1 MPDLERDNALRELGR
16 MAAERREEANLTIED
31 VYERTRIRL
40 EFLRGIEEGNYDGFP
55 EPIYIKGFIRTYL
68 KTVGG
73 ADLQEDFMAQ
83 LKRVQPHRPEPAPN
97 FLGSSGFP
105 KGFKPVSHFWLFL
118 VLLAALL
125 GTGGYVWYAW
135 SSGDLSLKNLLSDPF
150 WRFAQNASVDER
162 GREASL
168 DVLSVDALSLDVAS
182 MEAAPVSAAPVK
194 AEKPAPQPK
203 PSLAIR
209 AKADVWMRVTI
220 GEELVF
226 SQTLKRG
233 NVVSWDLPVQARV
246 VYGRPNAAEVILNGR
261 ELGPANPKGSKK
273 SETYLYLP
281 DGTVRKSGGK

>member
-168 DVLSVDALSLDVAS
+168 DVLSADALSLDVAS
-182 MEAAPVSAAPVK
+182 WRPHRSP
-194 AEKPAPQPK
+194 PR
-203 PSLAIR
+203 PSR
-209 AKADVWMRVTI
+209 PR
-220 GEELVF
+220 
-226 SQTLKRG
+226 SP
-233 NVVSWDLPVQARV
+233 LPSRSPRSPS
-246 VYGRPNAAEVILNGR
+246 GRSR
-261 ELGPANPKGSKK
+261 
-273 SETYLYLP
+273 T
-281 DGTVRKSGGK
+281 SGCG